1 MNKKEKVEKIK
12 NEKEKKVN
20 LNRFEL
26 LTTHLL
32 IKLLPRLIFFIIELV
47 PAAAYS
53 VLKSSIRLW
62 RVPWD
67 FVIDASMVSAW
78 ASEYS

>member
-1 MNKKEKVEKIK
+1 M
-12 NEKEKKVN
+12 N

-26 LTTHLL
+26 LTTHLF